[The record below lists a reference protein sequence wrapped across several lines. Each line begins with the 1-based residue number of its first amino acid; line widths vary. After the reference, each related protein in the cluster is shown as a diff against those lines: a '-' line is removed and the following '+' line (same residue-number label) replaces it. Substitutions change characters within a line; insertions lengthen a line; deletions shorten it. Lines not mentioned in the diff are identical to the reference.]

1 MAFLDEEC
9 RMKDD
14 DNVHPPA
21 ASTHS
26 ESARLLPRGMLTTT
40 DSRLPVRT
48 TYLLSSV
55 HSSGIWRRGLQNGT
69 FPFPHR
75 TTKLAGV
82 SRHNLHDGCVKTQ
95 PHHHVGIVGI
105 IVIEFCHR
113 AVSFLSSSVC

>member
-40 DSRLPVRT
+40 DSDNGAARLPVRT
-48 TYLLSSV
+48 TYLLV
-55 HSSGIWRRGLQNGT
+55 YTPPAFGGAD
-69 FPFPHR
+69 F
-75 TTKLAGV
+75 
-82 SRHNLHDGCVKTQ
+82 
-95 PHHHVGIVGI
+95 
-105 IVIEFCHR
+105 
-113 AVSFLSSSVC
+113 